1 MASTHQEAIL
11 QLRELRR
18 TVAPV
23 GRESRTQW
31 TTQTEK
37 ALVQLWEG
45 ALAEQGVHEEPQGL
59 ALAAVGSLG
68 RRDCGPESDIDLVL
82 LHDGKPHRELK
93 DGLQGLADSL
103 WYPIWD
109 SHMELDHSVRSL
121 AGCRGIAKADLAA
134 SLGLLDVRRVAG
146 DRELVEDATSRILAD
161 WRSGAR
167 QRFSELIDEQ
177 VSRRRQFGR
186 LAYLIEGDIKEAA
199 GGLRDALLIK
209 AMVASWLTERPAIA
223 YEPAY
228 EFLLNVRDALASL
241 THRHNHVLRM
251 EHQDDVA
258 ALLGFTGETGQD
270 PADELLMEIA
280 QAARTIRAA
289 YTETS
294 RRAQSNLQPPERSR
308 FKPRMVRGRLAPP
321 ILQEVAPGVAE
332 NSGELVLASSG
343 NPADPRL
350 LLATARAA
358 AERDLPIRLATL
370 QHLEQAGAGRELAY
384 RWKLGEA
391 WPDWAREDFE
401 AILACERAQ
410 ITVWEFMDIAGLL
423 TELVPVWQEIR
434 NLPQRSVIHR
444 HTVDRHQIEV
454 VSRIPR
460 MTSGDVALNDLSRGR
475 RSALLLSAMF
485 HDIGKRPGHPEHAQR
500 GAEMIPGILTPM
512 GYEQEVIDDVVVLTR
527 HHLLLGDLA
536 TSADP
541 EEPCTWEVISRAVNG
556 DPELLACLH
565 MLTQADAS
573 SCKPEAWDAW
583 KASLVANLVRNTRVS
598 LA

>member
-1 MASTHQEAIL
+1 MDSQEQLAIL
-11 QLRELRR
+11 HL
-18 TVAPV
+18 
-23 GRESRTQW
+23 RESRRSIAPTGKDSRARW
-31 TTQTEK
+31 TTQTER
-37 ALVQLWEG
+37 ALVELWDRS
-45 ALAEQGVHEEPQGL
+45 LAEQGAPVEPRGL

-82 LHDGKPHRELK
+82 FHDGKPHRELK

-109 SHMELDHSVRSL
+109 SHIELDHSVRSL
-121 AGCRGIAKADLAA
+121 AECRGIAKADLAA
-134 SLGLLDVRRVAG
+134 SLGLLDIRRIAG

-161 WRSGAR
+161 WRAGAR
-167 QRFSELIDEQ
+167 QRFSELTDRQ
-177 VSRRRQFGR
+177 AARRRQFGR

-209 AMVASWLTERPAIA
+209 AMVASWLAERPAIA

-228 EFLLNVRDALASL
+228 EFLLDVRDGLASL
-241 THRHNHVLRM
+241 TRRHNHVLRL
-251 EHQDDVA
+251 EYQDDVA
-258 ALLGFTGETGQD
+258 ALLGFTGQSGQD

-289 YTETS
+289 YAETA
-294 RRAQSNLQPPERSR
+294 RRAQGNLRAPERPR
-308 FKPRMVRGRLAPP
+308 FKPRMVRGRAAPP
-321 ILQEVAPGVAE
+321 VLQEIVPGVAE
-332 NSGELVLASSG
+332 SGGELVLSRSG

-350 LLATARAA
+350 LLAMARAA

-384 RWKLGEA
+384 RWELGEP
-391 WPDWAREDFE
+391 WPQWAREDFE
-401 AILACERAQ
+401 AILGSSRGQ
-410 ITVWEFMDIAGLL
+410 ITVWEFLDIAGLL
-423 TELVPVWQEIR
+423 TQLVPAWEEVR
-434 NLPQRSVIHR
+434 NLPQRSAIHR

-454 VSRIPR
+454 VSRIPDV
-460 MTSGDVALNDLSRGR
+460 TSGQVALADLSPRR
-475 RSALLLSAMF
+475 RSALLLAALF
-485 HDIGKRPGHPEHAQR
+485 HDIGKRPGHPRHAQR

-512 GYEQEVIDDVVVLTR
+512 GYPRAVVDVVVVLTR

-541 EEPCTWEVISRAVNG
+541 EEPQTWRSISAAVQG
-556 DPELLACLH
+556 DAELLACLH
-565 MLTQADAS
+565 LLTQADAS
-573 SCKPEAWDAW
+573 SCKPEAWDEW
-583 KASLVANLVRNTRVS
+583 KASLVANLVRNTRAS

>member
-1 MASTHQEAIL
+1 MGAEEQLEIL
-11 QLRELRR
+11 RLRDLRR
-18 TVAPV
+18 AVDPV
-23 GRESRTQW
+23 GSESRTQW
-31 TTQTEK
+31 TTQTER
-37 ALVQLWEG
+37 ALVQLWEN
-45 ALAEQGVHEEPQGL
+45 ALAQQGVHEDPEGL

-82 LHDGKPHRELK
+82 FHDGKAHHELAG
-93 DGLQGLADSL
+93 GLQGLADAL

-109 SHMELDHSVRSL
+109 SHIELDHSVRSL
-121 AGCRGIAKADLAA
+121 AECRGIAKADLAA
-134 SLGLLDVRRVAG
+134 SLGLLDIRRIAG

-161 WRSGAR
+161 WRAGAR

-199 GGLRDALLIK
+199 GGMRDALLIK

-228 EFLLNVRDALASL
+228 EFLLDVRDALTSV
-241 THRHNHVLRM
+241 TRRHNNVLRM
-251 EHQDDVA
+251 ENQDEVA
-258 ALLGFTGETGQD
+258 ALLGFTGASGQD
-270 PADELLMEIA
+270 PADELLMAIA

-289 YTETS
+289 YTETA
-294 RRAQSNLQPPERSR
+294 RRAQSNLQPAQRSL
-308 FKPRMVRGRLAPP
+308 FKPRLVRGRLAPP
-321 ILQEVAPGVAE
+321 ILQEVAPGVSE
-332 NSGELVLASSG
+332 NSGELVLAASG

-350 LLATARAA
+350 LFAMARVA
-358 AERDLPIRLATL
+358 AERNLPIRLATL
-370 QHLEQAGAGRELAY
+370 QHLEQAGAGWELAY

-391 WPDWAREDFE
+391 WPTWAREDFE
-401 AILACERAQ
+401 AILACGRAQ
-410 ITVWEFMDIAGLL
+410 ITVWEFLDIAGLL
-423 TELVPVWQEIR
+423 TELVPVWEEIR

-444 HTVDRHQIEV
+444 HTVDRHQFEV

-460 MTSGDVALNDLSRGR
+460 VISGGVGLQHLSPRR

-485 HDIGKRPGHPEHAQR
+485 HDIGKRPGHPEHAER
-500 GAEMIPGILTPM
+500 GARMIPEILTPM
-512 GYEQEVIDDVVVLTR
+512 GYEREIIDDVVALTR

-541 EEPCTWEVISRAVNG
+541 EQPNTWDVISRTVNG
-556 DPELLACLH
+556 DVELLACLH
-565 MLTQADAS
+565 LLTQADAS

-583 KASLVANLVRNTRVS
+583 KASLVANLVRNTRAS